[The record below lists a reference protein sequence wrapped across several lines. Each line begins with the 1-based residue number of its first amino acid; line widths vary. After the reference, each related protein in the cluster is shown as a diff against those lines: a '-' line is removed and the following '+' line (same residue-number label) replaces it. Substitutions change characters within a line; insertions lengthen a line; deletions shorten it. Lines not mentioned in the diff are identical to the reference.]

1 MRTLIQAIAVSG
13 AVAAPALAQDAP
25 QDASQGAGARL
36 DAMTCSE
43 FLQFG
48 AQDQMTVMLAMR
60 AHYNGEPLPDEPLP
74 IGVEAEASADGL
86 GGDSG
91 EASAEGLDA
100 SLEGGAEGAGSAAAA
115 MADTGGA
122 GAAADGA
129 ATGEGAGGTDVPD
142 ETGIVDGENESGQVN
157 PDGTEASVTDAP
169 ADPKLTAMRTSCE
182 GGPEALALDAMRAAH
197 ADYE

>member
-91 EASAEGLDA
+91 EASAEGLDT
-100 SLEGGAEGAGSAAAA
+100 SAEGAGAEMAA
-115 MADTGGA
+115 A
-122 GAAADGA
+122 GAAGGTEAAGA